1 MYRFEANF
9 QSVSTDFRYE
19 TGVSTPGGL
28 CHKADKFS
36 VGFRAIEFERK
47 VRSHFSMDGRS
58 GFLWMGDRIWEK
70 CAIEFEILGGWKSR
84 RLETASTQT
93 MSAGRRRRGY
103 SEIQNHRVISSTRA
117 PSGFCLCSRGFNRRG
132 FSVFRWMGDGIFRWM
147 GDRIF
152 GWMGDCIFGLRG
164 DRVFCGWAIKF
175 GRNVRSNFKSSA
187 VRNPGG

>member
-47 VRSHFSMDGRS
+47 VRSHFWVDGRS
-58 GFLWMGDRIWEK
+58 GFLWMGDRI
-70 CAIEFEILGGWKSR
+70 FG
-84 RLETASTQT
+84 
-93 MSAGRRRRGY
+93 
-103 SEIQNHRVISSTRA
+103 
-117 PSGFCLCSRGFNRRG
+117 
-132 FSVFRWMGDGIFRWM
+132 WMGDRVFGWM

-152 GWMGDCIFGLRG
+152 GWMGDRI
-164 DRVFCGWAIKF
+164 
-175 GRNVRSNFKSSA
+175 
-187 VRNPGG
+187 